1 MHDGSVNNLDA
12 VVEFY
17 DAGGKDNPLL
27 DSELRPLR
35 LTPEEKRDLIA
46 FLLSLSS

>member
-1 MHDGSVNNLDA
+1 MHDGSFDSLDA
-12 VVEFY
+12 VVDFY
-17 DAGGKDNPLL
+17 DAGGNNNPLP
-27 DSELRPLR
+27 DSELDRLR